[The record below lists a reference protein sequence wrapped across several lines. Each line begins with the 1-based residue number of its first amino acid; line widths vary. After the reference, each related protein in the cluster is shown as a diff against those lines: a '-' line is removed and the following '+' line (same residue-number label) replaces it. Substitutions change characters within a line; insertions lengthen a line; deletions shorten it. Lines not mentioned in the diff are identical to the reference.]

1 MTVSAFAS
9 LEGCSVTVVVI
20 SEATEDTFVADDGI
34 SEAADNDDGISEDFV
49 ESSPTTFIALEVLLK
64 LVMDRVVG
72 KEVGVVDFSIGT
84 SVLFP
89 VVVEGGGVEDTGY
102 FFPW

>member
-1 MTVSAFAS
+1 MSVSAFAS
-9 LEGCSVTVVVI
+9 LGGCSVTVVGI

-34 SEAADNDDGISEDFV
+34 SEAAEDNGISEDFV

-64 LVMDRVVG
+64 LVMDLVVG

-102 FFPW
+102 FLPW